1 LLLVGLPSITGKRGG
16 APGLTLS
23 RAVFGTHGNA
33 GPTLVSWLTLVGWE
47 TITCTT
53 AAYALVD
60 LLGRAGPRSGDTRT
74 VITLLVA
81 GAVAA
86 SVGLF
91 GHATIMRVQRWL
103 TWIFGTLTLV
113 VIGFLI
119 DEVRWHQVIHQHPGS
134 AGALIGAAGSVL
146 PLTVVVTMGARL
158 AIPLTAWAAT
168 IGMDMIRRREF
179 DQEALLDRRPGG
191 RYWYTGG
198 IRWVAL
204 LPWLLGIAVG
214 LLFTTASN
222 GDHVWFSGP
231 WAGTWLGGNGLGW
244 LVSGLVSA
252 GLYALLGL
260 RSAAGHP
267 PAGAGATGG
276 PMLSTAGGPATVPL
290 GGPAGGPVRPAGTDR

>member
-1 LLLVGLPSITGKRGG
+1 MLLVGLPSITGKRGG

-81 GAVAA
+81 VAVAA

-91 GHATIMRVQRWL
+91 GHATIMRVQRWP
-103 TWIFGTLTLV
+103 TWIFGTLILV

-158 AIPLTAWAAT
+158 AIPMTAWAAT

-179 DQEALLDRRPGG
+179 DQEALL
-191 RYWYTGG
+191 
-198 IRWVAL
+198 
-204 LPWLLGIAVG
+204 PWLLGIAIG
-214 LLFTTASN
+214 LLFTTAAN

-231 WAGTWLGGNGLGW
+231 WAGTWPCAHGLGW

-260 RSAAGHP
+260 RSAAGDLP
-267 PAGAGATGG
+267 ARAGTTGGLARSIDGGPARASTGGPARASTGGPARAPAGA
-276 PMLSTAGGPATVPL
+276 
-290 GGPAGGPVRPAGTDR
+290 PVRHTGTGR